1 MKKMLAAPERMRL
14 LDRLGL
20 PVAGL
25 KLITDAV
32 RLAPVRP
39 VASKGGGNVIT
50 TYQSRK
56 MQRPIDTES
65 RHIEFPAA
73 VRLEHDPDVLEYYPQ
88 PFRVRMECID
98 SDGEIHQIDHTPD
111 FLVIQEREIWVEEW
125 KPHSKLVRLAQRYP
139 WRYQIDPEGR
149 CRAPLIEQWFA
160 ERGLGYRILSNADIP
175 QRRIE
180 NILFLEDYLH
190 PAAPA
195 CPIDVE
201 LAVRKSLAEQAT
213 MYLAEL
219 HELLDCRP
227 DDLFKL
233 IADGLLVAEI
243 DTQALNEPT
252 RCRVFRDTAVREFEL
267 QRTAQKPFELAGSFV
282 LKPGAQITYD
292 HQPYNVVMTGA
303 SHAVLEGPDGHPID
317 VPIETLVKLAAR
329 SDVSALE
336 PIPGTERRSLYDFSE
351 KQLRDG
357 LKRAQ
362 ALEVA
367 TELTRTQRR
376 HLGKVL
382 RARIEGVDERIALIP
397 RTHDRGNRTSR
408 LTDEQEAAIEQVLR
422 EEHLTSRAP
431 NAKHCHN
438 KLQALCAQRGIKA
451 PSYPT
456 LIARIK
462 ALSQQRSDAARHG
475 SRRTYQNAEF
485 VDVLHVDTPVHGT
498 RPFQYV
504 HMDHTQID
512 IELVCSRTG
521 VSLGRPW
528 LSFAIDAFTRRIL
541 GVYLSYDSPS
551 YRSNMMLLRDIVR
564 RHQRL
569 PQFIVVDNGADF
581 RSENFGLFAEL
592 MGIYVRYRPAGQPR
606 MGSVMERVFGTAN
619 SVYVHNLAGNTK
631 ALRNV
636 RTTTGKFL
644 PSRLAEW
651 DLNALY
657 LGIEYWAFEHYDTTK
672 HATLGVSPRD
682 AFERSMKLSGQREHR
697 IVTLTQ
703 DFLILSCP
711 LVSRGGTR
719 KVDRQRGIKL
729 NNNFYFWCPEF
740 RDTKLHGVK
749 VPVRYDPW
757 DCSKVFVQVTN
768 RWVAAHCRALASLRG
783 LTEKERELISN
794 EMLAMRRVRENEEI
808 TAQRL
813 VEFMRTFTPAGAVAL
828 ALERQQANRDLYQDI
843 GIGAVAVRDALPPIE
858 IRPSDPAPSAHP
870 EDNQAAM
877 TPATN
882 ALPHSP
888 DKGDAAGC
896 DIPDFDTF

>member
-1 MKKMLAAPERMRL
+1 MLASSDRMRL

-20 PVAGL
+20 PPAGQ
-25 KLITDAV
+25 KLIADAG

-88 PFRVRMECID
+88 PFQVRFECID
-98 SDGEIHQIDHTPD
+98 ADGEIHQVDHTPD
-111 FLVIQEREIWVEEW
+111 FLVIQEREVWVEEW

-160 ERGLGYRILSNADIP
+160 ERGLGYRILSDRDIP
-175 QRRIE
+175 RRRIE

-190 PAAPA
+190 PAASA
-195 CPIDVE
+195 CPVDVE
-201 LAVRKSLAEQAT
+201 IAVRDALCEQAT
-213 MYLAEL
+213 MYLAEML
-219 HELLDCRP
+219 ETVGCRS

-233 IADGLLVAEI
+233 IADGSLVAEI
-243 DTQALNEPT
+243 DTQSLNEPS

-267 QRTAQKPFELAGSFV
+267 QRRAQKPFELAGSFII
-282 LKPGAQITYD
+282 KPGAQIMYD
-292 HQPYNVVMTGA
+292 HQPYKVTVTGA
-303 SHAVLEGPDGHPID
+303 SHVVLEGPDGHPID
-317 VPIETLVKLAAR
+317 VPIETLAKLAA
-329 SDVSALE
+329 SNNVSTLE
-336 PIPGTERRSLYDFSE
+336 PMVSTARRSLSDFSE
-351 KQLRDG
+351 KQLREG
-357 LKRAQ
+357 LRRTQ
-362 ALEVA
+362 ALEIA
-367 TELTRTQRR
+367 TTLNRTQRR
-376 HLGKVL
+376 HMSKVL
-382 RARIEGVDERIALIP
+382 RARIDGVDERIALIP
-397 RTHDRGNRTSR
+397 RTHDRGNRTPR
-408 LTDEQEAAIEQVLR
+408 LTSEQEAAIEQVIR
-422 EEHLTSRAP
+422 EQHLTSSAP
-431 NAKHCHN
+431 SPKHCHN
-438 KLQALCAQRGIKA
+438 CLIAICAKKGIKA
-451 PSYPT
+451 PSYQT
-456 LIARIK
+456 LNARIK
-462 ALSQQRSDAARHG
+462 ALSQKRSDAARYG
-475 SRRTYQNAEF
+475 SRTTYQNAEF
-485 VDVLHVDTPVHGT
+485 VNVLHADTPVHGT

-504 HMDHTQID
+504 HMDHTQLD
-512 IELVCSRTG
+512 IELICARSG

-541 GVYLSYDSPS
+541 GIYLSYDSPS
-551 YRSNMMLLRDIVR
+551 YRSNMMLLRDVVR

-581 RSENFGLFAEL
+581 RSENFALFAEL

-619 SVYVHNLAGNTK
+619 SVYVHNLTGNTK
-631 ALRNV
+631 ALKNV

-651 DLNALY
+651 DLSSLY
-657 LGIEYWAFEHYDTTK
+657 LGIEYWAFEHYDTST
-672 HATLGVSPRD
+672 HSTLGVSPRN
-682 AFERSMKLSGQREHR
+682 AFERSMQLSGQREHR
-697 IVTLTQ
+697 LVTLTE

-711 LVSRGGTR
+711 LAGHGGTR
-719 KVDRQRGIKL
+719 KIDRQRGIKL

-757 DCSKVFVQVTN
+757 DCSKVFVQINN
-768 RWVAAHCRALASLRG
+768 RWVAAHCRALASLQG

-813 VEFMRTFTPAGAVAL
+813 VEFMRTFTPEGAVAL
-828 ALERQQANRDLYQDI
+828 ALERQQANRYLYQDI
-843 GIGAVAVRDALPPIE
+843 GIGAVPVRDALPTIE
-858 IRPSDPAPSAHP
+858 PRTSTPALHARP
-870 EDNQAAM
+870 EDSQAAM

-888 DKGDAAGC
+888 DPGDAAGF